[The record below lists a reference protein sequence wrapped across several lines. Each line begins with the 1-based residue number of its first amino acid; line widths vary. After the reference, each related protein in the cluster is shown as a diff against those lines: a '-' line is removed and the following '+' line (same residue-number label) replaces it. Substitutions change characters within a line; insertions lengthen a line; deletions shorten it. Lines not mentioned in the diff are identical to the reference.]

1 MANPGQPTVRQGD
14 SGDVVR
20 RAQRGVRRTPNLGL
34 VVDGIFGHETEK
46 AIKQVQKAA
55 GLAVDGIVGP
65 ATWQALPDGGPMPM
79 LSEGSTGAVVHHLQ
93 TVLKN
98 GSSVWGTGPGAI
110 DGDFGPKTRDSV
122 EAFQKWGGVGVDG
135 IVGEQTWDVSLH
147 AMSATLETQVGLQ
160 FVIG

>member
-1 MANPGQPTVRQGD
+1 MSQENVEIA
-14 SGDVVR
+14 R
-20 RAQRGVRRTPNLGL
+20 RWCRAHQRGAVAS
-34 VVDGIFGHETEK
+34 
-46 AIKQVQKAA
+46 AIAA
-55 GLAVDGIVGP
+55 TA
-65 ATWQALPDGGPMPM
+65 
-79 LSEGSTGAVVHHLQ
+79 SEGSIDGESGSTDRPSRRYLQ

-98 GSSVWGTGPGAI
+98 GSSEWGTGPGAI

-147 AMSATLETQVGLQ
+147 ALSATLETQVGLQ